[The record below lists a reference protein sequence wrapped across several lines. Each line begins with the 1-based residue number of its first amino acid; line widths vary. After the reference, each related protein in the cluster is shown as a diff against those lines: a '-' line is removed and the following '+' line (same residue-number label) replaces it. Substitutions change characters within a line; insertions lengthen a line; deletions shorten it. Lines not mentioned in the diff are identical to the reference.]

1 MAGSWT
7 DYLKNEMLDH
17 VLSAST
23 FTAPA
28 TLYVGL
34 WTSALFDSATGSVS
48 GEVST
53 SGTNYARAAVTNNTT
68 NFPAASGGIKTNG
81 TTISFS
87 TASISWGTITYMAL
101 TDAITGGNMLM
112 WSDLTT
118 SKAVAAGDT
127 PSFSVGSL
135 TFSVS

>member
-34 WTSALFDSATGSVS
+34 WTGALFDAATGSTT

-53 SGTNYARAAVTNNTT
+53 SGTAYARASVTNNTT

-87 TASISWGTITYMAL
+87 TATASWGTVAYVGL
-101 TDAITGGNMLM
+101 TDAVTGGNMLM
-112 WSDLTT
+112 WADLTT
-118 SKAVAAGDT
+118 SKSIVSGDT

>member
-7 DYLKNEMLDH
+7 DYLENEMLDH
-17 VLSAST
+17 TLSAST
-23 FTAPA
+23 YTPPA
-28 TLYVGL
+28 TLYFGL
-34 WTSALFDSATGSVS
+34 WTSALFDSATGSTT

-68 NFPAASGGIKTNG
+68 NFPAASGGIKSNG
-81 TTISFS
+81 TTISYS
-87 TASISWGTITYMAL
+87 TASTSWGTVSYVGI

-112 WSDLTT
+112 WSDLGTA
-118 SKAVAAGDT
+118 KAVAAGDT
-127 PSFSVGSL
+127 PSFSAGAL